1 MHALSASVCTC
12 GLDIV
17 HACRIILF
25 GILICYIAAAVIE
38 FRVYTFNDTG
48 TTFNVWPSWGWIVAI
63 IAAVLWFLAAV
74 CASCAPLTPIF
85 LLPVLQAPCMAYVCS
100 HACRHGP

>member
-1 MHALSASVCTC
+1 
-12 GLDIV
+12 
-17 HACRIILF
+17 
-25 GILICYIAAAVIE
+25 
-38 FRVYTFNDTG
+38 
-48 TTFNVWPSWGWIVAI
+48 
-63 IAAVLWFLAAV
+63 VLWFLAAV